1 MNQSTYASARELI
14 SIRTVVKGKD
24 DYVTVEALYLL
35 LRKQFQKVDNALF
48 ACHSRTKDH
57 NAIFI
62 YELNAFSQVQRIFLN
77 ETAVLKRI
85 SFINKNQLA
94 IVVDY
99 VLNIWD
105 LQLQRFVNKLSVYSR
120 STLCSVIGV
129 GDCIVY
135 EARAKHFGVWN
146 METGYRLETDTG
158 STIIDLQTIDSHHFA
173 SSHERSIQIWQLYK
187 TKSINTLNITYNVT
201 NSIDLWSKDHLICT
215 ASNLLAIYNV
225 SSGTCIEMIDLEF
238 EQDIY
243 FLKRLGDKVALQLDN
258 DKEILIVDCIKKT
271 VVESGLETVA
281 DMQSYRPFGGI
292 GCMLLL
298 YSQLGIVVYNV
309 NTNRVETVIKGE
321 FNGHMDIVVS

>member
-1 MNQSTYASARELI
+1 
-14 SIRTVVKGKD
+14 
-24 DYVTVEALYLL
+24 
-35 LRKQFQKVDNALF
+35 
-48 ACHSRTKDH
+48 
-57 NAIFI
+57 
-62 YELNAFSQVQRIFLN
+62 
-77 ETAVLKRI
+77 
-85 SFINKNQLA
+85 
-94 IVVDY
+94 
-99 VLNIWD
+99 
-105 LQLQRFVNKLSVYSR
+105 
-120 STLCSVIGV
+120 
-129 GDCIVY
+129 
-135 EARAKHFGVWN
+135 